1 MKTHS
6 LKTNTRIWTSRLFA
20 AGLGLSGLTCFGAAP
35 ASDSQAA
42 AANQQP
48 AANQAAG
55 NSGAEN
61 NAGNVQPNTTQPNN
75 SQGWE
80 DQFTNRMQRIQKEMD
95 DLFRDSVND
104 LDTGAFAGPRFDASA
119 TVQDRGDNYVATF
132 NLPKRDLSNVKVNVK
147 DGILSVN
154 ASAEQTTRSNPA
166 DKNNAGSET
175 EMLNE
180 YEQLVTLPGPVD
192 ASRMKIDKHGDS
204 VVITLP
210 KKEEK
215 TAQTK

>member
-1 MKTHS
+1 MKTYS
-6 LKTNTRIWTSRLFA
+6 LKANSRIWTSRLLA
-20 AGLGLSGLTCFGAAP
+20 VGLGLSGLTCFGAPP
-35 ASDSQAA
+35 ASDSQAVA
-42 AANQQP
+42 GQQP
-48 AANQAAG
+48 ANNQAAG
-55 NSGAEN
+55 NSGAES
-61 NAGNVQPNTTQPNN
+61 NAGNAQTDNN

-95 DLFRDSVND
+95 DLFRDSVSD
-104 LDTGAFAGPRFDASA
+104 LNTGIFPGPRFDASA
-119 TVQDRGDNYVATF
+119 TVQDRGNNYVATF

-154 ASAEQTTRSNPA
+154 ASAEQTTKSDQA
-166 DKNNAGSET
+166 GKNDSGAET

-192 ASRMKIDKHGDS
+192 ASKMKVDKHGDS

-215 TAQTK
+215 TAQNK